1 MLAAQ
6 HAKNVLY
13 LFVTHTHVYGFREWI
28 CQESHLIFKPHPHF
42 IAHVFYV
49 LTLHFETTS
58 VHQLFA
64 RDAVLS
70 WLLLQFAHLLFIC
83 YTDLCMCIIT
93 YRSWTSQFCLASTLV
108 FHQSCIKEHGFIHGV
123 LLQITA
129 KICWALK
136 WSRSRLW

>member
-13 LFVTHTHVYGFREWI
+13 LFVTHTSVYGFREWI

-49 LTLHFETTS
+49 LTLHFETIS
-58 VHQLFA
+58 VHQLFD

-129 KICWALK
+129 NFCWALK